1 MASREKLGDRI
12 RSSSRRAVERARG
25 GRLRRRAAEAERRRR
40 EVLGE
45 SAPYVG
51 LVRAPS
57 SPHPPPS
64 SLRRFRVAT
73 YNVHR
78 WTGLAA
84 RPVPD
89 PARAGFVLSELDADV
104 IALQEVL
111 RPFDG
116 DDDPIARLAEHLRL
130 HVAFVATRVHR
141 RGELGNAVLSRWP
154 IRTVSTLALPGS
166 RLERRS
172 ALAVAF
178 GGAAASISVVS
189 THLSLVDRIR
199 QRQVEYLLGHPNL
212 SSGAVILLGDMNAWR
227 RCKGTR
233 ALESRFSEHHNLAW
247 PASFPAAAPVLA
259 LDRIYA
265 EGARVLELS
274 AHQTAAARRASD
286 HLPIVATL
294 ELRRGAEPRP
304 S

>member
-1 MASREKLGDRI
+1 MAAREKLGDRI
-12 RSSSRRAVERARG
+12 RSSSRRAVERAREA
-25 GRLRRRAAEAERRRR
+25 RRRRGSGELDRRRR
-40 EVLGE
+40 EALAD
-45 SAPYVG
+45 SAPYIG
-51 LVRAPS
+51 LLRAPS

-84 RPVPD
+84 RPAPD
-89 PARAGFVLSELDADV
+89 PARAGFVISELDADV

-111 RPFDG
+111 LPFG
-116 DDDPIARLAEHLRL
+116 AEDDPIARLAEQLRL
-130 HVAFVATRVHR
+130 HVAFVVTRVHR
-141 RGELGNAVLSRWP
+141 RGALGNAVLSRWP
-154 IRTVSTLALPGS
+154 IRSVATLALPGS

-172 ALAVAF
+172 ALAVGF
-178 GGAAASISVVS
+178 GGAASSISAVS
-189 THLSLVDRIR
+189 THLSLVDRTR
-199 QRQVEYLLGHPNL
+199 QRQVEYLLGHPHL
-212 SSGAVILLGDMNAWR
+212 SGGAVILLGDMNAWR
-227 RCKGTR
+227 RCRGTR

-265 EGARVLELS
+265 EGARVLELR

-286 HLPIVATL
+286 HLPVVATL
-294 ELRRGAEPRP
+294 ELKPGASGRAR
-304 S
+304 